1 MLEQPPPQVPPID
14 RTVGYEACLKVV
26 KEAVSV
32 DGVQNAAM
40 PPSNVIMGFTGRPP
54 RTRASVDT
62 VPADSEDSAAQAPPA
77 LPTTLIMDG
86 PGGLYGPS
94 FADPAP
100 WACGGA
106 PTPGCLPPP
115 PAIGGR
121 R

>member
-1 MLEQPPPQVPPID
+1 MHEQPPPQVPPID
-14 RTVGYEACLKVV
+14 RTVGYEAYLKVV

-32 DGVQNAAM
+32 DDSQNPAM
-40 PPSNVIMGFTGRPP
+40 PPSNVIMGFSGRSP
-54 RTRASVDT
+54 RTCASVDAT
-62 VPADSEDSAAQAPPA
+62 RVDTEDSAPAPAA

-106 PTPGCLPPP
+106 PTPGCVPPPP